1 MLSFPSSLKLDS
13 IATKSASSFSK
24 MDVMAGVSW
33 EGSITENLGRSE
45 RSRKGLLVAVAD
57 SAAVRVSADILRAV
71 LLDDDDDDDD
81 DDDEQVEDDDDEAV
95 LVLRAR

>member
-1 MLSFPSSLKLDS
+1 
-13 IATKSASSFSK
+13 
-24 MDVMAGVSW
+24 MDVIAGVSW

-81 DDDEQVEDDDDEAV
+81 DDEQVEDDDDEAV

>member
-71 LLDDDDDDDD
+71 LLDDDDDDD
-81 DDDEQVEDDDDEAV
+81 EQVEDDDDEAV

>member
-45 RSRKGLLVAVAD
+45 RSRKGLLVAVAE

-71 LLDDDDDDDD
+71 LLDDDD

>member
-45 RSRKGLLVAVAD
+45 RSRKGLLVAVAE
-57 SAAVRVSADILRAV
+57 SAVRVSADILRAV
-71 LLDDDDDDDD
+71 VLDDD
-81 DDDEQVEDDDDEAV
+81 DDDEQVEDDDDDEAV

>member
-1 MLSFPSSLKLDS
+1 
-13 IATKSASSFSK
+13 

-45 RSRKGLLVAVAD
+45 RSRKGLLVAVAE

-71 LLDDDDDDDD
+71 LLDDDD

>member
-1 MLSFPSSLKLDS
+1 MISFPCSSLKLDS

-24 MDVMAGVSW
+24 MDVIAGVSW

-45 RSRKGLLVAVAD
+45 RSRKGLLVAVAE

-71 LLDDDDDDDD
+71 VLDD
-81 DDDEQVEDDDDEAV
+81 DDDEQVEDDDDDEAV

>member
-81 DDDEQVEDDDDEAV
+81 DDEQVEDDDDEAV

>member
-1 MLSFPSSLKLDS
+1 
-13 IATKSASSFSK
+13 
-24 MDVMAGVSW
+24 MDVIAGVSW

-45 RSRKGLLVAVAD
+45 RSRKGLLVAVAE

-71 LLDDDDDDDD
+71 VLDDD
-81 DDDEQVEDDDDEAV
+81 DDDEQVEDDDDDEAV